1 MGNDLTQEDTVMKR
15 IALVVLLIAV
25 LFTTSCMSGKQRYK
39 LQDSLIKAQASQS
52 RTYSPLVMHG
62 KVTIHASEGMTVMV
76 PLEQTEFT
84 PIPNDYETT
93 IDFAKFF
100 TGVGG
105 AYLGVKELNKTR
117 TTKTIINN
125 NAPATP

>member
-1 MGNDLTQEDTVMKR
+1 MKK
-15 IALVVLLIAV
+15 ISVLLAMIV
-25 LFTTSCMSGKQRYK
+25 LLTSCMSGKQRYK
-39 LQDSLIKAQASQS
+39 LQDALIKAQAQQA

-62 KVTIHASEGMTVMV
+62 KVTIQASEGMTVMV

-117 TTKTIINN
+117 TTKTVNN
-125 NAPATP
+125 YAEPKTP

>member
-1 MGNDLTQEDTVMKR
+1 MKKLTFTVF
-15 IALVVLLIAV
+15 LVMV
-25 LFTTSCMSGKQRYK
+25 LFTTSCMSGKQRYR
-39 LQDSLIKAQASQS
+39 LQDALIKAQSSQS

-62 KVTIHASEGMTVMV
+62 KVTIQASEGMTVMV

-125 NAPATP
+125 NAPAAP